1 MGAENKDTDMLG
13 MSDED
18 FLNLSGPPETEPVGS
33 TEGAQLEAVQEG
45 EQEQEQ
51 QQEPAATDAAQ
62 EEQSQESGEE
72 EQEEELDG
80 KVEAEKDSAPAAKD
94 PAKDKPAEPAATD
107 KDKPA
112 VVETDYKSFH
122 DQVMAPFKANGK
134 MVQLKSPEEAIALM
148 QMGANYT
155 RKMQEIQPHRKVLL
169 MLENNGLLDEG
180 KLSYLIDLDKKNP
193 DAIKKLV
200 KDAGLDP
207 MDIDTS
213 EESAYRVGNH
223 RVSDE
228 EAAFRGVLDDLSTTD
243 NGKQTLQVINST
255 WDQAS
260 KELLWKNPGVMN
272 LINQQRELGIYDRI
286 LTEVERRK
294 ALGQVPINQPLLQI
308 YQQVGQEMV
317 AGNAFADIV
326 QPAQQPRETVA
337 PVASRVVPPKPV
349 VKNGDRATAAAPS
362 KAAAKPAKVIVNPLS
377 MSDDDFL
384 KQFQGRL

>member
-33 TEGAQLEAVQEG
+33 TEGAQPEAVQEG

-51 QQEPAATDAAQ
+51 QQEPAATDTAQ
-62 EEQSQESGEE
+62 EEQSQKSGEE

-94 PAKDKPAEPAATD
+94 PAKDKPAEPATPD

-134 MVQLKSPEEAIALM
+134 MIQLKSPEEAIALM

-200 KDAGLDP
+200 KDAGIDP
-207 MDIDTS
+207 LDIDTS
-213 EESAYRVGNH
+213 EEPAYRQGNH

-243 NGKQTLQVINST
+243 TGKQTLQVINST

-377 MSDDDFL
+377 MSDEDFL

>member
-33 TEGAQLEAVQEG
+33 TEGAQPEAVQEG

-134 MVQLKSPEEAIALM
+134 MIQLKSPEEAIALM

-228 EAAFRGVLDDLSTTD
+228 EAAFRGVLDELSNTD

>member
-33 TEGAQLEAVQEG
+33 TEGAQPEAVQEG
-45 EQEQEQ
+45 KQEQEE

-62 EEQSQESGEE
+62 EEQSQESEEE

-80 KVEAEKDSAPAAKD
+80 KVEAEKDSAPATKD
-94 PAKDKPAEPAATD
+94 PAKDKPAEPATPD

-112 VVETDYKSFH
+112 AVETDYKSFH

-213 EESAYRVGNH
+213 EEPAYRVGNH

-377 MSDDDFL
+377 MSDEDFL

>member
-18 FLNLSGPPETEPVGS
+18 FLKLSGPPETEPVGS
-33 TEGAQLEAVQEG
+33 TEGAQPEAVQEG
-45 EQEQEQ
+45 KQEQEE

-62 EEQSQESGEE
+62 EEQSQESEEE

-80 KVEAEKDSAPAAKD
+80 KVEAEKDSAPATKD
-94 PAKDKPAEPAATD
+94 PAKDKPAEPATPD

-112 VVETDYKSFH
+112 AVETDYKSFH

-213 EESAYRVGNH
+213 EEPAYRVGNH

-349 VKNGDRATAAAPS
+349 VKNGDKANAAAPS

>member
-33 TEGAQLEAVQEG
+33 TEGAQPEAVQEG

-62 EEQSQESGEE
+62 EEHSQESEEE

-94 PAKDKPAEPAATD
+94 PAKDKPAEPAAPD
-107 KDKPA
+107 KDKPT

-134 MVQLKSPEEAIALM
+134 MIQLKSPEEAIALM

>member
-33 TEGAQLEAVQEG
+33 TEGAQPEAVQEG

-62 EEQSQESGEE
+62 EEQSQESKEE

>member
-33 TEGAQLEAVQEG
+33 TEGAQPEAVQEE
-45 EQEQEQ
+45 EQEE

-62 EEQSQESGEE
+62 EEQSQENEEE

-80 KVEAEKDSAPAAKD
+80 KEEAEKDSAPAAKD
-94 PAKDKPAEPAATD
+94 PAKDKPAEPAAPD

-122 DQVMAPFKANGK
+122 DQVTAPFKANGK
-134 MVQLKSPEEAIALM
+134 MIQLKSPEEAIALM

-317 AGNAFADIV
+317 EGNAFADIV

>member
-33 TEGAQLEAVQEG
+33 TEGAQPEAVQEG

-62 EEQSQESGEE
+62 EEQSQESEEE

>member
-33 TEGAQLEAVQEG
+33 TEGAQPEAVQEG
-45 EQEQEQ
+45 KQEQEE

-134 MVQLKSPEEAIALM
+134 MIQLKSPEEAIALM

-213 EESAYRVGNH
+213 EEPAYRVGNH

>member
-33 TEGAQLEAVQEG
+33 TEGAQPEAVQEE
-45 EQEQEQ
+45 EQEE

-62 EEQSQESGEE
+62 EEQSQESEEE

-94 PAKDKPAEPAATD
+94 PAKDKPAEPAAAD

-134 MVQLKSPEEAIALM
+134 MIQLKSPEEAIALM

-362 KAAAKPAKVIVNPLS
+362 KAAAKPAKVLVNPLS
-377 MSDDDFL
+377 MSDEDFL

>member
-33 TEGAQLEAVQEG
+33 TEGAQPEAVREEEQEG
-45 EQEQEQ
+45 

-62 EEQSQESGEE
+62 EEQSQESEEE

-94 PAKDKPAEPAATD
+94 PAKDKPAEPAAPD

-134 MVQLKSPEEAIALM
+134 MIQLKSPEEAIALM

-155 RKMQEIQPHRKVLL
+155 RKMQELQPHRKMLM

-200 KDAGLDP
+200 KDAGIDP
-207 MDIDTS
+207 LDIDTS
-213 EESAYRVGNH
+213 DEPAYRVGNH

-228 EAAFRGVLDDLSTTD
+228 EAAFRGVLDDLSATD

-317 AGNAFADIV
+317 AANAFSDLV
-326 QPAQQPRETVA
+326 LPDKQQKSVA
-337 PVASRVVPPKPV
+337 PVASRVVAPKPA
-349 VKNGDRATAAAPS
+349 VKNGDRASAAAPS
-362 KAAAKPAKVIVNPLS
+362 KAAAKPAKVVVNPLS

>member
-33 TEGAQLEAVQEG
+33 TEGAQPEAAQEE
-45 EQEQEQ
+45 EQEE

-62 EEQSQESGEE
+62 EEQSQESEEE

-94 PAKDKPAEPAATD
+94 PAKDKPAEPAAAD

-112 VVETDYKSFH
+112 IVETDYKSFH
-122 DQVMAPFKANGK
+122 DRVMAPFKANGK
-134 MVQLKSPEEAIALM
+134 MIQLKSPEEAIALM

-213 EESAYRVGNH
+213 EEPAYRVGNH

-243 NGKQTLQVINST
+243 TGKQTLQVINST

-317 AGNAFADIV
+317 AANAFSDLV
-326 QPAQQPRETVA
+326 LPDKQQKSVA
-337 PVASRVVPPKPV
+337 PVASRVVAPKPA
-349 VKNGDRATAAAPS
+349 VKNGDRASAAAPS
-362 KAAAKPAKVIVNPLS
+362 KAAAKPAKVVVNPLS

>member
-18 FLNLSGPPETEPVGS
+18 FLNLSVPPETEPVGS
-33 TEGAQLEAVQEG
+33 TEGAQPEAVQEG

-62 EEQSQESGEE
+62 EEQSQKSEEE

-94 PAKDKPAEPAATD
+94 PAKDKPAEPTAPD

-112 VVETDYKSFH
+112 VVDTDYKSFH

-134 MVQLKSPEEAIALM
+134 MIQLKSPEEAIALM

-213 EESAYRVGNH
+213 EEPAYRVGNH

-228 EAAFRGVLDDLSTTD
+228 EAAFRGVLDDLSATD

>member
-33 TEGAQLEAVQEG
+33 TEGAQPEAAQEE
-45 EQEQEQ
+45 EQEE

-62 EEQSQESGEE
+62 EEQSQESEEE

-94 PAKDKPAEPAATD
+94 PAKDKPAEPAAAD
-107 KDKPA
+107 KEKPA
-112 VVETDYKSFH
+112 IVETDYKSFH

-134 MVQLKSPEEAIALM
+134 MIQLKSPEEAIALM

-207 MDIDTS
+207 LDIDTS
-213 EESAYRVGNH
+213 EEPAYRVGNH

-228 EAAFRGVLDDLSTTD
+228 EAAFRGVLDDLSATD

-349 VKNGDRATAAAPS
+349 VKNGDKANAAAPS

>member
-33 TEGAQLEAVQEG
+33 TEGAQPEAVQEE
-45 EQEQEQ
+45 EQEE

-62 EEQSQESGEE
+62 EEQSQESEEE

-94 PAKDKPAEPAATD
+94 PAKDKPAEPAAAD

-134 MVQLKSPEEAIALM
+134 MIQLKSPEEAIALM

-200 KDAGLDP
+200 KDAGIDP
-207 MDIDTS
+207 LDIDTS
-213 EESAYRVGNH
+213 EEPAYREGNH

-243 NGKQTLQVINST
+243 TGKRTLQVINST

>member
-33 TEGAQLEAVQEG
+33 TEGAQPEAVQEG

-62 EEQSQESGEE
+62 EEQSQESEKE

-134 MVQLKSPEEAIALM
+134 MIQLKSPEEAIALM

-228 EAAFRGVLDDLSTTD
+228 EAAFRGVLDELSNTD

-260 KELLWKNPGVMN
+260 KELLWNNPGVMN

-294 ALGQVPINQPLLQI
+294 ALGQVPINQPFLQI

-349 VKNGDRATAAAPS
+349 VKNGDRANAAAPS

>member
-1 MGAENKDTDMLG
+1 
-13 MSDED
+13 
-18 FLNLSGPPETEPVGS
+18 
-33 TEGAQLEAVQEG
+33 
-45 EQEQEQ
+45 
-51 QQEPAATDAAQ
+51 
-62 EEQSQESGEE
+62 
-72 EQEEELDG
+72 
-80 KVEAEKDSAPAAKD
+80 
-94 PAKDKPAEPAATD
+94 
-107 KDKPA
+107 
-112 VVETDYKSFH
+112 
-122 DQVMAPFKANGK
+122 
-134 MVQLKSPEEAIALM
+134 M

-228 EAAFRGVLDDLSTTD
+228 EAAFRGVLDELSNTD
-243 NGKQTLQVINST
+243 NGKQTLQVINSS

-294 ALGQVPINQPLLQI
+294 ALGQVPINQPLLQT
-308 YQQVGQEMV
+308 YQQVG
-317 AGNAFADIV
+317 
-326 QPAQQPRETVA
+326 
-337 PVASRVVPPKPV
+337 
-349 VKNGDRATAAAPS
+349 
-362 KAAAKPAKVIVNPLS
+362 
-377 MSDDDFL
+377 
-384 KQFQGRL
+384 

>member
-33 TEGAQLEAVQEG
+33 TEGAQPEAVQEE
-45 EQEQEQ
+45 EQEE

-62 EEQSQESGEE
+62 EEQSQESEEE

-94 PAKDKPAEPAATD
+94 PAKDKPAEPAAAD

-134 MVQLKSPEEAIALM
+134 MIQLKSPEEAIALM

-200 KDAGLDP
+200 KDAGIDP
-207 MDIDTS
+207 LDIDTS
-213 EESAYRVGNH
+213 EEPAYREGNH

-228 EAAFRGVLDDLSTTD
+228 EAAFRGVLDDLSATD

>member
-1 MGAENKDTDMLG
+1 MGTEVKDADMLA
-13 MSDED
+13 MSDDD
-18 FLNLSGPPETEPVGS
+18 FLNLSGPPAVEATGS
-33 TEGAQLEAVQEG
+33 IEG
-45 EQEQEQ
+45 EQEEQELAAGEEQQPAEQEGQEQ
-51 QQEPAATDAAQ
+51 EEKEEQ
-62 EEQSQESGEE
+62 EEEE
-72 EQEEELDG
+72 EQEE
-80 KVEAEKDSAPAAKD
+80 KPSTT
-94 PAKDKPAEPAATD
+94 KPAEAVKPVEGNQ
-107 KDKPA
+107 KPA
-112 VVETDYKSFH
+112 ESTEQAAPDYKSFH
-122 DQVMAPFKANGK
+122 DQIMAPFKANGK
-134 MVQLKSPEEAIALM
+134 MIQLKSPEEAIALM

-155 RKMQEIQPHRKVLL
+155 RKMQELQPHRKMLM

-200 KDAGLDP
+200 KDAGIDP
-207 MDIDTS
+207 LDIDTS
-213 EESAYRVGNH
+213 DEPAYRVGNH

-286 LTEVERRK
+286 LTEVDRRK
-294 ALGQVPINQPLLQI
+294 ALGQVPTNQPLLQT

-317 AGNAFADIV
+317 AANAFSDLV
-326 QPAQQPRETVA
+326 LPDKQQESVA
-337 PVASRVVPPKPV
+337 PVASRVVAPKPA
-349 VKNGDRATAAAPS
+349 VKNGDRASAAAPS
-362 KAAAKPAKVIVNPLS
+362 KAAAKPAKVVVNPLS

>member
-33 TEGAQLEAVQEG
+33 TEGVQPEAVQEG
-45 EQEQEQ
+45 EQEQEER
-51 QQEPAATDAAQ
+51 QEPAATDAAQ
-62 EEQSQESGEE
+62 EEQSQESEEE

-94 PAKDKPAEPAATD
+94 PAKDKPAEPATPD
-107 KDKPA
+107 KDKP
-112 VVETDYKSFH
+112 VVAETDYKSFH

-134 MVQLKSPEEAIALM
+134 MIQLKSPEEAIALM

-228 EAAFRGVLDDLSTTD
+228 EAAFRGVLDELSNTD

>member
-33 TEGAQLEAVQEG
+33 TEGAQPEAVQEE
-45 EQEQEQ
+45 EQEE

-62 EEQSQESGEE
+62 EEQSQESEEE

-94 PAKDKPAEPAATD
+94 PAKDKPAEPAAAN

-112 VVETDYKSFH
+112 VMETDYKSFH

-134 MVQLKSPEEAIALM
+134 MIQLKSPEEAIALM

>member
-33 TEGAQLEAVQEG
+33 TEGAQPEAVQEG

-62 EEQSQESGEE
+62 EEQSQKSEEE

-94 PAKDKPAEPAATD
+94 PAKDKPAEPTAPD

-112 VVETDYKSFH
+112 VVDTDYKSFH

-134 MVQLKSPEEAIALM
+134 MIQLKSPEEAIALM

-213 EESAYRVGNH
+213 EEPAYRVGNH

-228 EAAFRGVLDDLSTTD
+228 EAAFRGVLDDLSATD

>member
-33 TEGAQLEAVQEG
+33 TEGAQPEAVQEG

-94 PAKDKPAEPAATD
+94 PAKDKPAEPAAPD
-107 KDKPA
+107 KNKPA

-134 MVQLKSPEEAIALM
+134 MIQLKSPEEAIALM

-155 RKMQEIQPHRKVLL
+155 RRMQEIAPHRKVLL

-200 KDAGLDP
+200 KDAGIDP
-207 MDIDTS
+207 LDIDTS
-213 EESAYRVGNH
+213 DETAYREGNH

-228 EAAFRGVLDDLSTTD
+228 EAAFRGVLDDLSATD

>member
-18 FLNLSGPPETEPVGS
+18 FLKLSGPPETEPVGS
-33 TEGAQLEAVQEG
+33 TEGAQPEAVQEG
-45 EQEQEQ
+45 KQEQEE

-62 EEQSQESGEE
+62 EEQSQESEEE

-80 KVEAEKDSAPAAKD
+80 KVEAEKDSAPATKD
-94 PAKDKPAEPAATD
+94 PAKDKPAEPATPD

-112 VVETDYKSFH
+112 AVETDYKSFH

-213 EESAYRVGNH
+213 EEPAYRVGNH

-362 KAAAKPAKVIVNPLS
+362 KAAAKPAKVIVNTMS

-384 KQFQGRL
+384 KQFQGRF